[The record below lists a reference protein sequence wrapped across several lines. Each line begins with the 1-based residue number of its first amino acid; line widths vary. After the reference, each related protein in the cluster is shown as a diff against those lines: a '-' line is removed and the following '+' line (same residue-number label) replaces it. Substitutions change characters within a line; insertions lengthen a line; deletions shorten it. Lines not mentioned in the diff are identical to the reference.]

1 MTLTDTIRRELWHAY
16 NWRETIER
24 TGALC
29 TAEQVVE
36 SGVAEIEKAIAA
48 EHQPRLTDIFP
59 IRIDPTLP
67 DGTMAFEQPD
77 GTRVLVKEADHE

>member
-24 TGALC
+24 TGALT

-48 EHQPRLTDIFP
+48 EYGPRIYGMP
-59 IRIDPTLP
+59 ARIDPTLP
-67 DGTMAFEQPD
+67 AGTIAVEQAD
-77 GTRVLVKEADHE
+77 GTRVVVNIDPA

>member
-24 TGALC
+24 TGALT

-48 EHQPRLTDIFP
+48 DIARYESNIVTLTS
-59 IRIDPTLP
+59 TL
-67 DGTMAFEQPD
+67 GGVMTQQ
-77 GTRVLVKEADHE
+77 GADHE